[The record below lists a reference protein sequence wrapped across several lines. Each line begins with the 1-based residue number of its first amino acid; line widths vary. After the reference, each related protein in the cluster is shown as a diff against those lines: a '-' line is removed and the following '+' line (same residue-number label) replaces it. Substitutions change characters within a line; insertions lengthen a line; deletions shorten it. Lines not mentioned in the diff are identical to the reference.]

1 MDHSDRLEELVD
13 RHETALFRAALAILG
28 DVQEAEDAV
37 QDTFLRYL
45 EKRPELRDGGHE
57 KAWLLK
63 VTANRCKSILR
74 TRRRRPTV
82 ELLDIYPVPEEEGS
96 RELMEAILTL
106 PANQRS
112 AVHLHYYEG
121 YTCAEIASILGQR
134 PGTVRSHLSRA
145 REALRRYLLE
155 ETGE

>member
-13 RHETALFRAALAILG
+13 RHEDTLFRAALAILG

-45 EKRPELRDGGHE
+45 EKRPELRDGDHE

-121 YTCAEIASILGQR
+121 YTSEEIGAILGQR

-145 REALRRYLLE
+145 RDEIGRASCRERV
-155 ETGE
+155 

>member
-13 RHETALFRAALAILG
+13 RHEDTLFRAALAILG

-45 EKRPELRDGGHE
+45 EKRPELRDGDHE

-121 YTCAEIASILGQR
+121 YTSEEIGAILGQR

-145 REALRRYLLE
+145 RDALRRYLLE
-155 ETGE
+155 EEGE

>member
-13 RHETALFRAALAILG
+13 RHEDTLFRAALAILG

-45 EKRPELRDGGHE
+45 EKRPELRDRDHE

-63 VTANRCKSILR
+63 VTANRCKSLLR
-74 TRRRRPTV
+74 TRKRHPAV

-121 YTCAEIASILGQR
+121 YTSEEIGAILGQR

-145 REALRRYLLE
+145 RDALRRYLLE
-155 ETGE
+155 EEGE

>member
-96 RELMEAILTL
+96 RELMEAILAL

-121 YTCAEIASILGQR
+121 YTSEEIGAILGQR

-145 REALRRYLLE
+145 RDTLRRYLLE

>member
-1 MDHSDRLEELVD
+1 MSHSNRLEELID
-13 RHETALFRAALAILG
+13 KYEDILFRAALAILG

-45 EKRPELRDGGHE
+45 EKRPELRDRDHE

-63 VTANRCKSILR
+63 VTANRCKSVLR
-74 TRRRRPTV
+74 TRKRHPAV
-82 ELLDIYPVPEEEGS
+82 ELLDIYPAPEEEGS

-106 PANQRS
+106 PANQRL

-121 YTCAEIASILGQR
+121 YTSEEIGAILGQR

-145 REALRRYLLE
+145 RDALRRYLLE
-155 ETGE
+155 EEGE

>member
-1 MDHSDRLEELVD
+1 MDHSDRLEELLD
-13 RHETALFRAALAILG
+13 RHEDTLFRAALAILG

-45 EKRPELRDGGHE
+45 EKRPELRDRDHE

-106 PANQRS
+106 PANQRL

-121 YTCAEIASILGQR
+121 YTSEEIGAILGQR

-145 REALRRYLLE
+145 RDALRRYLLE
-155 ETGE
+155 EEGE

>member
-13 RHETALFRAALAILG
+13 RHEDTLFRAALAILG

-121 YTCAEIASILGQR
+121 YTSEEIGAILGQR

-145 REALRRYLLE
+145 RDALRRYLLE
-155 ETGE
+155 EEGE

>member
-1 MDHSDRLEELVD
+1 MDHSDRLEELLD
-13 RHETALFRAALAILG
+13 RHEDTLFRAALAILG

-37 QDTFLRYL
+37 QETFLRYL
-45 EKRPELRDGGHE
+45 EKRPELRDGDHE

-121 YTCAEIASILGQR
+121 YTSEEIGAILGQR

-145 REALRRYLLE
+145 RDALRRYLLE
-155 ETGE
+155 EDGE

>member
-1 MDHSDRLEELVD
+1 MDHSDRLEELLD
-13 RHETALFRAALAILG
+13 RHEDTLFRAALAILG

-45 EKRPELRDGGHE
+45 EKRPELRDGDHE

-96 RELMEAILTL
+96 RELMEAILAL

-121 YTCAEIASILGQR
+121 YTSEEIGAILGQR

-145 REALRRYLLE
+145 RDALRRYLLE
-155 ETGE
+155 EEGE

>member
-1 MDHSDRLEELVD
+1 MECSNRLDELVVKY
-13 RHETALFRAALAILG
+13 ENTLFRAALAILG

-45 EKRPELRDGGHE
+45 EKRPELRDGDHE

-63 VTANRCKSILR
+63 VAANRCKSILR

-121 YTCAEIASILGQR
+121 YTSEEIGAILGQR

-145 REALRRYLLE
+145 RDALRRYLLE
-155 ETGE
+155 EEGE

>member
-13 RHETALFRAALAILG
+13 RHEDTLFRAALAILG

-45 EKRPELRDGGHE
+45 EKRPELRDGDHE

-106 PANQRS
+106 PANQRL

-121 YTCAEIASILGQR
+121 YTSEEIGAILGQR

-145 REALRRYLLE
+145 RDALRRYLLE
-155 ETGE
+155 EEGE

>member
-96 RELMEAILTL
+96 RELMEAVLAL

-121 YTCAEIASILGQR
+121 YTSEEIGAILGQR

>member
-96 RELMEAILTL
+96 RELMEAILAL

-121 YTCAEIASILGQR
+121 YTSEEIGAILGQR

>member
-45 EKRPELRDGGHE
+45 EKRPELRDGDHE

-121 YTCAEIASILGQR
+121 YTSEEIGAILGQR

-145 REALRRYLLE
+145 REALRRY
-155 ETGE
+155 